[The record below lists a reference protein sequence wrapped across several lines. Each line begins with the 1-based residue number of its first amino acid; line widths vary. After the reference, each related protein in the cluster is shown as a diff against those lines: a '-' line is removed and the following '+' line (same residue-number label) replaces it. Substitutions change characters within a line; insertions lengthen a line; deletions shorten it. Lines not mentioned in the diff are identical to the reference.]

1 MEEELN
7 YASVTFR
14 SNSVSTHEKP
24 NDLEIIYDEV
34 KSEQQGS
41 DTRPVKKDNKK
52 KAPMF
57 TLLHV
62 VAAVLGIICVSLLSV
77 LITLSIYF
85 KAVVSER
92 LRENSNLTAQK
103 LQLWTEKTDLERRN
117 EELTRERD
125 GLNWTIGVILEH
137 KDFPVERHC
146 PQKVCKPCLD
156 DWLQFQ
162 TNCYFFPKS
171 EYSSGW
177 NNWTGS
183 REECRKTNADLVV
196 IDSQEEQEFIN
207 NHTETYHDEKHG
219 YWIGL
224 SRKDVKDGWKWVD
237 GSNVTVTYWTQNL
250 GYSKACALT
259 LPRAARLA
267 NWDKVGCKMRNRWIC
282 ETRALIKGSAPKT

>member
-156 DWLQFQ
+156 NWLQFQ
-162 TNCYFFPKS
+162 TNCYFFAN
-171 EYSSGW
+171 EGW
-177 NNWTGS
+177 NNWDGV

-207 NHTETYHDEKHG
+207 NHTKAYYDEKHG

-237 GSNVTVTYWTQNL
+237 GSNVTVTYWRQEPRN
-250 GYSKACALT
+250 SEACALT
-259 LPRAARLA
+259 LPREAPLA
-267 NWDKVGCKMRNRWIC
+267 NWKKVSCGTWNRWIC
-282 ETRALIKGSAPKT
+282 ETRALIKGSAP